1 MEMVLFKQ
9 PPFGNTYIPN
19 TKTANICPSDHGC
32 FHLDNFWSG
41 LVFAWVDMYRS
52 RLACSCLTDPIRPF
66 INWAHCSISS
76 APTQKQLNKNRNRQ
90 IVISDHLSDENVC
103 IMQTQRLPL
112 IVFFSS
118 FILFYLFIFWKKNA
132 ISILTIWNG
141 LGPGKLCQFVIVYF
155 RTQRQAFE
163 WKKEFIY

>member
-1 MEMVLFKQ
+1 
-9 PPFGNTYIPN
+9 
-19 TKTANICPSDHGC
+19 
-32 FHLDNFWSG
+32 
-41 LVFAWVDMYRS
+41 MYRS

-112 IVFFSS
+112 IVFFFFFY
-118 FILFYLFIFWKKNA
+118 FILFIYFLEEKRYFDFDNLECIGTWAALPIRYRVFSDPAASIRVKKRVHLLA
-132 ISILTIWNG
+132 ELATF
-141 LGPGKLCQFVIVYF
+141 PDVIA
-155 RTQRQAFE
+155 TD
-163 WKKEFIY
+163 IYD